1 MGYPKV
7 NGVGRMADNDKAM
20 LVMFE
25 RKLTDDELREFH
37 EFIRENSTDGVDNF
51 LANLQS
57 SGIRKGH

>member
-51 LANLQS
+51 
-57 SGIRKGH
+57 

>member
-7 NGVGRMADNDKAM
+7 NGVGRMADND
-20 LVMFE
+20 MFE